1 MDLLHPADMKKLLT
15 LVLYFVVNAAFT
27 QQKKDKLYV
36 YTQNIYGG
44 VSGYKAD
51 SLGNTTRLNSG
62 PSTTYFIYLEVP
74 PQKELQVT
82 ELCINGKSYQFSLKE
97 IQTPI
102 TRKRQLPGDIKSD
115 TLVNAT
121 NQKVYR
127 ITKLDEKAEMNT
139 NKKTNASAFPVIIYY
154 TLNGKK
160 HTIKTK
166 EIQKLPQVMMQ

>member
-1 MDLLHPADMKKLLT
+1 MKKLLT
-15 LVLYFVVNAAFT
+15 LFLYFLVNAAFT
-27 QQKKDKLYV
+27 QQKKEKLYV

-62 PSTTYFIYLEVP
+62 PSTTYFIYLGVP

-82 ELCINGKSYQFSLKE
+82 ELWVNGKSYQFSLTE
-97 IQTPI
+97 MQTPV
-102 TRKRQLPGDIKSD
+102 TRKRQFPGNIKSD
-115 TLVNAT
+115 TLVNVT

-127 ITKLDEKAEMNT
+127 ITRLEEKTLT
-139 NKKTNASAFPVIIYY
+139 NSKNKNMGVEFPVVIRY

-160 HTIKTK
+160 HTIKAK
-166 EIQKLPQVMMQ
+166 EIKQLPQVMMQ